1 MRVVPIAGAFTVAH
15 SADERD
21 RLRTAW
27 AELEARQ
34 KRLAAEWDET
44 NRFHAEQ
51 SAALDARAAE
61 LHARETATA
70 AAHTRLA
77 REVAA
82 LREEAAGLN
91 ARVANARAALDEL
104 ERRRAELDAAAL
116 APQPASGSPAAG
128 LPTELLVALDRASD
142 RDLGALAAD
151 LERREAQLRAER
163 ADVQLLV
170 DRWRAERAEFADRKR
185 VLGEQFGQL
194 VEARARWQAAERET
208 VLEMEELART
218 LRAKETEQDARAQHL
233 ARADARRREDAYDL
247 WQLRLRLEAW
257 QAHIVAEE
265 LRWHTVREQMELEF
279 AKRAARL
286 PDAGDDL
293 PLARPVLDPVPTEV
307 AGLRAELERVSA
319 VLLEADLPEQPDPP
333 QSELPWGAEEVPLAL
348 VVPQEDD
355 DSAVSYSRAA

>member
-1 MRVVPIAGAFTVAH
+1 MYRLRGRSQVAH
-15 SADERD
+15 TADERD

-51 SAALDARAAE
+51 AAALDARDSE
-61 LHARETATA
+61 LRARETATA
-70 AAHTRLA
+70 AAHARLA

-82 LREEAAGLN
+82 LREEAAGLEARISN
-91 ARVANARAALDEL
+91 ARTALDEL

-116 APQPASGSPAAG
+116 APRPVAAAELPA
-128 LPTELLVALDRASD
+128 ELLVALDRASD
-142 RDLGALAAD
+142 RDLSALAAD
-151 LERREAQLRAER
+151 LERREAHLREERAEL
-163 ADVQLLV
+163 QLLL

-208 VLEMEELART
+208 VLEMEALARA
-218 LRAKETEQDARAQHL
+218 LRAKETEQDARAQRL

-257 QAHIVAEE
+257 QSHIVAEE
-265 LRWHTVREQMELEF
+265 LRWHTVREQAES
-279 AKRAARL
+279 
-286 PDAGDDL
+286 DAL
-293 PLARPVLDPVPTEV
+293 PLARPVPDPVPAEL

-319 VLLEADLPEQPDPP
+319 VLLEAELPEQPDPP
-333 QSELPWGAEEVPLAL
+333 QSELPWGAEEVVPLAL
-348 VVPQEDD
+348 AVTDAPSTD
-355 DSAVSYSRAA
+355 DSAVVIYARAA